1 MVKMKQIRSN
11 KDQKEKIIINDI
23 LGQKQ
28 KYVGTISI
36 TELVQG
42 RKGLIE
48 NRLSSQM
55 KFSLLDLMTQAYN

>member
-28 KYVGTISI
+28 KYVVTISI

-48 NRLSSQM
+48 NRLPSQM